1 MIITLI
7 IAAVI
12 IYLLIGMIY
21 AFTTVSSFLP
31 TRNQFNHNSLPNYAN
46 IIITIIII
54 LFWPI
59 TFLAL
64 MGYRAYNILQW
75 WLIQ

>member
-7 IAAVI
+7 IVAAI
-12 IYLLIGMIY
+12 IYILIGMIY
-21 AFTTVSSFLP
+21 TFAIVSRFLP
-31 TRNQFNHNSLPNYAN
+31 TRNQFNPNALPNYAN
-46 IIITIIII
+46 IIITIITI

-59 TFLAL
+59 VFLAL
-64 MGYRAYNILQW
+64 TGYRAYNILQW